1 MSWLV
6 ALFIRILE
14 FMFFVGAIG
23 STIVLILAAISETKG
38 ALSGKDEEEPV
49 DRTPPPA

>member
-6 ALFIRILE
+6 ALFVRILE
-14 FMFFVGAIG
+14 IMFFVGAIG
-23 STIVLILAAISETKG
+23 STLVLILAAISETRG
-38 ALSGKDEEEPV
+38 ALSGEEEEPV